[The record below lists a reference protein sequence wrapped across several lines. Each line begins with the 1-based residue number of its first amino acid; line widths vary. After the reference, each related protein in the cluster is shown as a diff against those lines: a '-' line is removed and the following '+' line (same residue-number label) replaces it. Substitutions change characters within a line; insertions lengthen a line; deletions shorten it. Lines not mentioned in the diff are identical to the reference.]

1 MSCAVLLVASGE
13 WFLIFAL
20 LKVLRDKK
28 NDPKKCR
35 DELVGPLRK
44 IIGEPL
50 PDNVEDIDPKV
61 AEYAR
66 SQRAAANAAAAFC
79 KECGKCRLGRAA

>member
-1 MSCAVLLVASGE
+1 MLLLASGE

-28 NDPKKCR
+28 NDPHWCR
-35 DELVGPLRK
+35 TRLVGPLRAL
-44 IIGEPL
+44 IGEPL

-61 AEYAR
+61 AAYAR
-66 SQRAAANAAAAFC
+66 DQRASALAAAAFC